1 MALPM
6 AHIASAYGALVRN
19 IRGAG
24 PVDAAKVRADDGQ
37 SAHSDT
43 GWRAPWSTTSSRRN
57 WSKNATMGVNSRTVF
72 VAAVP

>member
-57 WSKNATMGVNSRTVF
+57 CRRT
-72 VAAVP
+72 PPWG